1 MNDRVTKM
9 ITRLRTVFTPVR
21 LVVLISVIA
30 LFWFLVLGD
39 KGVYQFRHL
48 LEMKHRLIAD
58 RTQMNDE
65 IDRLTHEREVLEDP
79 KNLEMIIRSELGFI
93 RPGEI
98 LFEEKD
104 LGER

>member
-1 MNDRVTKM
+1 MNDRVKEA
-9 ITRLRTVFTPVR
+9 ITRLRTVFTPVK

-39 KGVYQFRHL
+39 KGVYQFRQL
-48 LEMKHRLIAD
+48 LEMRHRLLAD
-58 RTQMNDE
+58 RTRINDE
-65 IDRLTHEREVLEDP
+65 IDSLTHERKVLEDP
-79 KNLEMIIRSELGFI
+79 KNLEMVIRSELGFI

-104 LGER
+104 PDEQ